1 MTNPTTPGTERIN
14 LRLNVDAKRKIQHA
28 AALERRTLTAHIVES
43 ALLSADRTLLD
54 HERMVL
60 SSRDA
65 EALFEALTSPPEPG
79 EARTEAMRT
88 LGRAGKVSSADHLFR
103 CGSTARLD

>member
-1 MTNPTTPGTERIN
+1 MTKPTMLATERIN
-14 LRLNVDAKRKIQHA
+14 LRLNAEAKRKIQHA
-28 AALERRTLTAHIVES
+28 AALEGRTLTDYIVES

-79 EARTEAMRT
+79 EARTEAMREYRERVT
-88 LGRAGKVSSADHLFR
+88 SR
-103 CGSTARLD
+103 